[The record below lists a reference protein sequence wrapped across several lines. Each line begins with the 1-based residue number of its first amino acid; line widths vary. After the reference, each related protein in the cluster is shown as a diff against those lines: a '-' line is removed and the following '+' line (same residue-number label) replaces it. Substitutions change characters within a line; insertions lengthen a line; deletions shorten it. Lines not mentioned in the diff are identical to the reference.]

1 MTVLPE
7 GVTTNFQDLAKRT
20 KRYDVGDQFKPSTV
34 FLTTSAFMEYGLG
47 SNQPVIAFNEW
58 KPEYRSLDIFK
69 SPVKFYVIVVGEQ
82 GEAIN
87 RRWLDSIAAD
97 NWLRARCLVHR
108 IAGGNPLTV
117 FQWRM
122 GNQQQYPPSAYGG
135 KTADEVFERSLKFT
149 ELPQHNHVQMLDG
162 LAKNTKP
169 ADLPRDISGGFPM
182 AISPNIDRAEVW
194 GYPQPDVSET
204 AGGLATG
211 GSGNGSNY
219 GK

>member
-1 MTVLPE
+1 M
-7 GVTTNFQDLAKRT
+7 
-20 KRYDVGDQFKPSTV
+20 VG
-34 FLTTSAFMEYGLG
+34 L
-47 SNQPVIAFNEW
+47 
-58 KPEYRSLDIFK
+58 
-69 SPVKFYVIVVGEQ
+69 
-82 GEAIN
+82 N
-87 RRWLDSIAAD
+87 RRRQLD
-97 NWLRARCLVHR
+97 
-108 IAGGNPLTV
+108 PLTV
-117 FQWRM
+117 PCASFRWRQSSDVFQSRM
-122 GNQQQYPPSAYGG
+122 GDQQQYPPSAYGG

-219 GK
+219 GEMILLHSLGRYAIMRCSYRSPA